1 MDLPLDQVQTTSS
14 LHNTAH
20 LARLEAK
27 GGILKLLLHV
37 SLAKV
42 AEVASLARR
51 GAIRLGEGELAEG
64 DAARLDLVLVGL
76 DDLVGVLLG
85 AGDFSL
91 DMFVSGFA

>member
-42 AEVASLARR
+42 AEVASLAR
-51 GAIRLGEGELAEG
+51 
-64 DAARLDLVLVGL
+64 
-76 DDLVGVLLG
+76 
-85 AGDFSL
+85 
-91 DMFVSGFA
+91 